1 MAQKLSTLLKKQG
14 WFMNKKTVSKTI
26 PRRLEFSRTVR
37 INSNLQQ
44 SGITLIELI
53 ISMVIISISLTGI
66 FTVMNLT
73 VSHSADPI
81 IYHQAISIAEAC
93 IEEILLEP
101 YASLNNCSLSN
112 VPANYNVSSSIGTES
127 PLSGIPAKKIL
138 VTVTSGSTSIELTG
152 YRTNY

>member
-1 MAQKLSTLLKKQG
+1 MSKKSV
-14 WFMNKKTVSKTI
+14 FKAV
-26 PRRLEFSRTVR
+26 PCRFEFIRTVR
-37 INSNLQQ
+37 INSNRHQ
-44 SGITLIELI
+44 SGVTLIELI

-73 VSHSADPI
+73 VSHSADPV

-93 IEEILLEP
+93 IEEILLKP

-112 VPANYNVSSSIGTES
+112 VPANYSVSSIISDDS
-127 PLSGIPAKKIL
+127 LSGVTAKKIV

>member
-1 MAQKLSTLLKKQG
+1 MS
-14 WFMNKKTVSKTI
+14 KKTVSKVIPCRFEFIRTI
-26 PRRLEFSRTVR
+26 R

-73 VSHSADPI
+73 VSHSADPV

-101 YASLNNCSLSN
+101 YASLSSCSLSN
-112 VPANYNVSSSIGTES
+112 VPANYSVSSSIGSES
-127 PLSGIPAKKIL
+127 ALSGIPAKKIL
-138 VTVTSGSTSIELTG
+138 VTVTSGSTSIELAS

>member
-1 MAQKLSTLLKKQG
+1 MSKKSVY
-14 WFMNKKTVSKTI
+14 KPI
-26 PRRLEFSRTVR
+26 PCRFEFIRTVR
-37 INSNLQQ
+37 INWNIRQ

-73 VSHSADPI
+73 VSHSADPV

-101 YASLNNCSLSN
+101 YASLSDCSLSN
-112 VPANYNVSSSIGTES
+112 VPANYNVSSSISAES
-127 PLSGIPAKKIL
+127 PLSGVPAKKIL